1 MQDVDNLS
9 ELIVGVFLGVI
20 GMGYFVYGKRQKHTP
35 AFLSA
40 IGLFIA
46 PYFTSNIY
54 ILIGIGIVLI
64 LFPFYV
70 DF

>member
-1 MQDVDNLS
+1 MS
-9 ELIVGVFLGVI
+9 ELIVGVFMGVI

-40 IGLFIA
+40 IGLFLA
-46 PYFTSNIY
+46 PYLTSNIY
-54 ILIGIGIVLI
+54 TLIGVSIVLI
-64 LFPFYV
+64 LMPFYF